1 MDAIN
6 FLTIISIV
14 LVLINIFQWFDR
26 RARNKALHKFLEA
39 AHDMSDRFTQCS
51 GDKIAVDHKARDM
64 SSLLNAAIA
73 TVYDKKARKEI
84 VVIEKRERAEKKR
97 K

>member
-14 LVLINIFQWFDR
+14 LALINIFQWFDR

-39 AHDMSDRFTQCS
+39 AHDMSERFTQCS
-51 GDKIAVDHKARDM
+51 GDKIAVEHKARDM
-64 SSLLNAAIA
+64 SSFLNAAIA
-73 TVYDKKARKEI
+73 TVHDRKARKEI
-84 VVIEKRERAEKKR
+84 VVIEKERKRRKK
-97 K
+97 